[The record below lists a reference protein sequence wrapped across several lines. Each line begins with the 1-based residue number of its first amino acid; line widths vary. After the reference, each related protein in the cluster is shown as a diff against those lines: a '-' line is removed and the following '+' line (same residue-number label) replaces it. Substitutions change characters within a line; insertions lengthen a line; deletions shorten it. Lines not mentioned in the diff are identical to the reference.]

1 MSKAVGTLIEVR
13 VDTASGWKLVEAV
26 GANRL
31 GVPGIESL
39 LVTMRDLT
47 GRRRWELGRNNDA
60 IFRAV
65 VHNAASLLMLV
76 DHEGV
81 IQAISGAVTR
91 LLGRDPEGLEGTP
104 LLTVASPAD
113 RQGLRKA
120 LADCQG
126 AGGTSP
132 EPVTVEAAIL
142 DAAGMPVPFELTL
155 VDMAQD
161 PTVSGVV
168 VSAHNITKL
177 RAYQKALADL
187 ARTDPLTRLPNRTA
201 ADETLTDLLER
212 RDRVAVAFV
221 DLDDFKA
228 LNDRHGHHFGDQV
241 LVAVAERL
249 RSTVRPTDLVARYGG
264 DEFVVIVH
272 NPAEGAALDER
283 LSGAMCRPISIGA
296 LDVVVK
302 ASVGVTYTRP
312 SDALTAVLI
321 RADRAMYGSKG
332 GRTQLGAVAGS

>member
-1 MSKAVGTLIEVR
+1 M
-13 VDTASGWKLVEAV
+13 
-26 GANRL
+26 
-31 GVPGIESL
+31 
-39 LVTMRDLT
+39 
-47 GRRRWELGRNNDA
+47 
-60 IFRAV
+60 
-65 VHNAASLLMLV
+65 
-76 DHEGV
+76 
-81 IQAISGAVTR
+81 
-91 LLGRDPEGLEGTP
+91 
-104 LLTVASPAD
+104 
-113 RQGLRKA
+113 
-120 LADCQG
+120 ADCQG
-126 AGGTSP
+126 GGGASP

-142 DAAGMPVPFELTL
+142 DASGSPVPFELTF
-155 VDMAQD
+155 VDMGRD

-283 LSGAMCRPISIGA
+283 LSKAMCRPISIGA
-296 LDVVVK
+296 LEVVVK